1 MILANN
7 IKSIIAKIEN
17 ANKFMKFV
25 ENCSQSKAINKSLVG
40 TLMSTLTIINFDG
53 SYTIQ
58 EYVLEMTNLVV
69 RLKTM

>member
-25 ENCSQSKAINKSLVG
+25 ENCSQSKATNKSLVG
-40 TLMSTLTIINFDG
+40 TLMSTLTTINFDG

-58 EYVLEMTNLVV
+58 EHVLEMTNLVA

>member
-25 ENCSQSKAINKSLVG
+25 ENCSQSKATNKSLVG
-40 TLMSTLTIINFDG
+40 TLMSTLTTINFDG

-58 EYVLEMTNLVV
+58 EHVLEMTNLVV